1 MVSFIYMDTTTL
13 SDFIKWAKTTDL
25 QELICERGPVTVEFR
40 SAETAF
46 NSYTSKLTKVLA
58 PAIGIYQTKDGSRKA
73 KLEEGMTLKKGQFL
87 GIVQSNKKL
96 VDVLAPKN
104 GILKSISVKE
114 NTAVEYNQ
122 PLFFID

>member
-1 MVSFIYMDTTTL
+1 MDTATL
-13 SDFIKWAKTTDL
+13 YDFIKWAKTTDL
-25 QELICERGPVTVEFR
+25 QELVCKRGSVTVEFK

-58 PAIGIYQTKDGSRKA
+58 PAIGIYKSNNIKKKA
-73 KLEEGMTLKKGQFL
+73 KLKEGIPLKKGQFL
-87 GIVQSNKKL
+87 GVIVSHKKT
-96 VDVLAPKN
+96 VEVLSPKA
-104 GILKSISVKE
+104 GILKSISIKE

>member
-1 MVSFIYMDTTTL
+1 MDTTTL
-13 SDFIKWAKTTDL
+13 YDFIKWAKTTDL
-25 QELICERGPVTVEFR
+25 QEIICKRGPISVEFR

-58 PAIGIYQTKDGSRKA
+58 PAIGIYQLKNKTEKA
-73 KLEEGMTLKKGQFL
+73 KLEEGMALKKGQFM
-87 GIVQSNKKL
+87 GAIVSHKKT
-96 VDVLAPKN
+96 VDIFAPKA

-114 NTAVEYNQ
+114 DTAVEYNQ

>member
-1 MVSFIYMDTTTL
+1 MDTTTL
-13 SDFIKWAKTTDL
+13 YDFIKWAKTTDL
-25 QELICERGPVTVEFR
+25 QEIICKRGPVSVEFR

-58 PAIGIYQTKDGSRKA
+58 PAIGIYQLKNNKQKA
-73 KLEEGMTLKKGQFL
+73 KLEEGMALKKGDFL
-87 GIVQSNKKL
+87 GVVVSHKKT
-96 VDVLAPKN
+96 VDVFAPKT

>member
-1 MVSFIYMDTTTL
+1 MDTTTL
-13 SDFIKWAKTTDL
+13 YDFIKWAKSTDL
-25 QELICERGPVTVEFR
+25 QELICKRGPITVEFK

-58 PAIGIYQTKDGSRKA
+58 PAIGIYQLKNKTQKA
-73 KLEEGMTLKKGQFL
+73 EIEEGMTLKKGQFM
-87 GIVQSNKKL
+87 GAVVSHKKIV
-96 VDVLAPKN
+96 DIFAPKA

>member
-1 MVSFIYMDTTTL
+1 MDTATL
-13 SDFIKWAKTTDL
+13 YEFIKWAKTTDL
-25 QELICERGPVTVEFR
+25 QELICKRGSISVEFK

-58 PAIGIYQTKDGSRKA
+58 PAIGIYKSKSNKEKA

-87 GIVQSNKKL
+87 GVVQSHKKTVNIL
-96 VDVLAPKN
+96 SPKA
-104 GILKSISVKE
+104 GVLKSISIKE
-114 NTAVEYNQ
+114 DTDVEYNQ

>member
-1 MVSFIYMDTTTL
+1 MDTTTL

-25 QELICERGPVTVEFR
+25 QELICKRGSVTVEFR

-58 PAIGIYQTKDGSRKA
+58 PAIGIYQSKKGNQKA
-73 KLEEGMTLKKGQFL
+73 KIEEGMALKKGQFL
-87 GIVQSNKKL
+87 GIIVSHKKT
-96 VDVLAPKN
+96 VDILAPKA
-104 GILKSISVKE
+104 GILKSISIKE
-114 NTAVEYNQ
+114 NTTVEYNQ

>member
-1 MVSFIYMDTTTL
+1 MDTATL
-13 SDFIKWAKTTDL
+13 YEFIKWAKTTDL
-25 QELICERGPVTVEFR
+25 QELVCKRGPITVEFR

-58 PAIGIYQTKDGSRKA
+58 PAVGIYQLKNGKNKA
-73 KLEEGMTLKKGQFL
+73 NLEEGMTLKKGQFM
-87 GIVQSNKKL
+87 GIIESHKKI
-96 VDVLAPKN
+96 VEVFAPKA
-104 GILKSISVKE
+104 GILKSISIKE

>member
-1 MVSFIYMDTTTL
+1 MDTTTL
-13 SDFIKWAKTTDL
+13 YNFIKWAKTTDL
-25 QELICERGPVTVEFR
+25 QEIICKRGTVSVEFK

-58 PAIGIYQTKDGSRKA
+58 PAIGIYQLNNKNQKA
-73 KLEEGMTLKKGQFL
+73 KLEEGMPLKKGQFL
-87 GIVQSNKKL
+87 GTIISHKKT
-96 VDVLAPKN
+96 VDVFAPKA

>member
-1 MVSFIYMDTTTL
+1 MISFIYMDTTTL

-25 QELICERGPVTVEFR
+25 QEIICKRGPVTVEFR

-58 PAIGIYQTKDGSRKA
+58 PAIGIYQSKNSSQKA
-73 KLEEGMTLKKGQFL
+73 KLEEGMALKKGQFL
-87 GIVQSNKKL
+87 GIIESHKKI
-96 VDVLAPKN
+96 VEVFAPKA
-104 GILKSISVKE
+104 GILKSISIKE
-114 NTAVEYNQ
+114 DTAVEYNQ

>member
-1 MVSFIYMDTTTL
+1 MDTTTL
-13 SDFIKWAKTTDL
+13 YDFIRWAKTTDL
-25 QELICERGPVTVEFR
+25 QEIICKRGSISVEFR

-58 PAIGIYQTKDGSRKA
+58 PAIGVYQPKNK
-73 KLEEGMTLKKGQFL
+73 KQKPNLEEGMILKKGQFL
-87 GIVQSNKKL
+87 GVVESHKKT
-96 VDVLAPKN
+96 VDILAPKS
-104 GILKSISVKE
+104 GILKSISIKE